1 VESEVPEEPSVAPA
15 PKFNKTSIM
24 TGDKF
29 DDRKLMRVKLPTREE
44 RQFYA
49 SENMED
55 GLSLRIVIGH
65 GGTIKLSAS
74 TYNERG
80 KPVQTKL
87 GTFPHIS
94 RPHAQ
99 CTFAKLKDARDK
111 ARELFRDPQRRVRE
125 KEAGAFGEVSR
136 KWFAAE
142 IEGRG
147 LRSEDEIKR
156 RLDKYVLPS
165 WEHRPFASIHKAD
178 TSKLLDKVQEQA
190 RTGPRKTRGA
200 VQADAVLSTLRAIFT
215 YQADYMHDSWV
226 PPISETMK
234 RSEKKKRQRKLDDA
248 ELKQVWTEAKT
259 EASGEFGRFIRFLVL
274 IPCRRSKVL
283 AMDWP
288 DVRDGTWFIPK
299 RDREKGYPSCIRL
312 PKLALD
318 LIKEQRGLRRNS
330 NDRIWHCVALS
341 RHKRAFDARIN
352 ATRQQAG
359 EPKMPQWQ
367 LHDLRRTC
375 RSRIGKLKDPEGR
388 TAVLPFV
395 CEAALGHTLKITDV
409 QDTYDVNDYADE
421 VSDALA
427 LYAKHV
433 AITVGENLVKLS
445 SKKDAA

>member
-1 VESEVPEEPSVAPA
+1 MEPEAPSATPVA
-15 PKFNKTSIM
+15 PKFDKASIM
-24 TGDKF
+24 KDGKF
-29 DDRKLMRVKLPTREE
+29 DDKKLARVKLPTREQ

-49 SENMED
+49 SELMED
-55 GLSLRIVIGH
+55 GLSLRIVIGF
-65 GGTIKLSAS
+65 GGTKKWSVA

-80 KPVQTKL
+80 KSVQTAI
-87 GTFPHIS
+87 GTFPELT
-94 RPHAQ
+94 
-99 CTFAKLKDARDK
+99 CKEARDK
-111 ARELFRDPQRRVRE
+111 ARELFRDPQRRIRE
-125 KEAGAFGEVSR
+125 KEAGTFGEVSR

-147 LRSEDEIKR
+147 LRSEDEIQR
-156 RLDKYVLPS
+156 RLNKYVLPS

-178 TSKLLDKVQEQA
+178 VSKLLDKVQEQA

-200 VQADAVLSTLRAIFT
+200 VQADGVLSTLRAIFT

-248 ELKQVWTEAKT
+248 ELKQVWTESKS

-283 AMDWP
+283 AMDWTHLH
-288 DVRDGTWFIPK
+288 GNIWYIP
-299 RDREKGYPSCIRL
+299 RTEREKRAPSFIRL
-312 PKLALD
+312 PKMALD
-318 LIKEQRGLRRNS
+318 LINEQRALRRNS
-330 NDRIWHCVALS
+330 SNRIWHCVALS
-341 RHKRAFDARIN
+341 RLKKEFDTRVN

-359 EPKMPQWQ
+359 EPEMPKWV
-367 LHDLRRTC
+367 LHDFRRTA
-375 RSRIGKLKDPEGR
+375 RSRMGTLKDKEGR
-388 TAVLPFV
+388 TAILPFV